1 MRSKTNTK
9 ATRPPITLL
18 IWWCITSATKH
29 AGDVHSRSDIEEKCS
44 ATGQNATSKPPA
56 RPRDASECAQRG
68 KLQAD
73 LQDRP
78 EHLLAHIAKDYLS
91 REGWAFGLV
100 VWSVFFVGD
109 SGAPNHISCQRED
122 KNEGP
127 RRAPSLLLADS
138 IGGGSIGQNMRRSEV
153 TERTQCSS
161 LSQSISYHFVYWL
174 FGGLTLLLSIR
185 KSERWERGM
194 KL

>member
-18 IWWCITSATKH
+18 IWWCITSATKTRGRH
-29 AGDVHSRSDIEEKCS
+29 TLSIGYRREMQRNGA
-44 ATGQNATSKPPA
+44 NATSKPPA

-91 REGWAFGLV
+91 REGWAFGSV
-100 VWSVFFVGD
+100 VWSVSLCD
-109 SGAPNHISCQRED
+109 SGAPSHISCQRED
-122 KNEGP
+122 ADEGP
-127 RRAPSLLLADS
+127 QRAPSLLLADV
-138 IGGGSIGQNMRRSEV
+138 IGGGSIGQSMRRSEV
-153 TERTQCSS
+153 TVRTQCSS
-161 LSQSISYHFVYWL
+161 LSKSISYHFVYWL
-174 FGGLTLLLSIR
+174 FGGLTLLLLIR